1 MVALVRIA
9 LSRPYTFVV
18 LALLLLIIGPLAALR
33 TPTDIFPDIRI
44 PVIGVVWQ
52 YTGLPP
58 DQMAGR
64 ITTPF
69 ERALTTTVN
78 DIEHIVSNS
87 YNGFGIVKIFFQP
100 NVDIRT
106 ANAQVTAISQ
116 TLIKA
121 MPPGATPPLILNYYA
136 STVPIIQVA
145 LSGDGLT
152 EQNLADIGINQLRTP
167 LITVPGA
174 AIPYPYGGKM
184 RQIQIDLDPQALQ
197 SRGLSGQDVA
207 NALAAQNLITPA
219 GTQKIGTFE
228 YNIQLNN
235 SPLKMEE
242 LGDLPIKT
250 VNGAMVYVRD
260 IATVRDGNPPQTN
273 IVHVNGNRSVLM
285 MVLKAGAIS
294 TLDIIAGIKQKVIDV
309 KDQLPDALRIGFIG
323 DQSVFVR
330 SAISGV
336 AYEGI
341 IAALLTSV
349 MILLFLGSWR
359 STLIIAVSIPLS
371 VFGAVMMLWAIGET
385 LNIMT
390 LGGLALAVGILVD
403 EATVTIENINW
414 HLEQGKGVET
424 AIMDGANQIVVPA
437 FVSLS
442 CICIVFVPM
451 FFLTGVARFLFVPL
465 AEAVM
470 FAMLWSFILS
480 RTLVPTM
487 AKYLLHQHH
496 TYAEDEAPP
505 PSRNPLVRFQRGFE
519 ARFEAVRDFYRD
531 LLALAIHGRGVFVT
545 VFLCFVAASFLLVPF
560 VGRNFF
566 PSVDTGSILMH
577 VRTQIGTRVE
587 ESANQFAEVQKAIRW
602 IIPPGEIDTL
612 ADNIGM
618 PISGINMTYNN
629 TGVIGPQD
637 GDIQIK
643 LKEGHRPT
651 AGYVQALRE
660 QLPRAFPGM
669 TFAFLPADIVSQ
681 ILNFG
686 APAPID
692 LQVRGADVNANFVYA
707 NKLLSRLRRIPGIA
721 DARIQ
726 QSPSNPTFNIDVD
739 RTRAQYVGL
748 TERDVTNSLVVN
760 LAGSGQVA
768 PTYYLNPDN
777 GVSYSIVMQTPQYQI
792 DSLSALE
799 ALPITAGNAGTPPI
813 LGGIADIT
821 RSTSSAVVSQYDIQ
835 PMVQIYATPQGRD
848 LGAVAADV
856 KAIIADTAK
865 EVPKGSSVV
874 LLGQVQTMND
884 AFSGLLFGLLA
895 AIVLIYLLIVVN
907 FQSWS
912 DPFVI
917 ITALPAALAGI
928 VWTLFATRTTLSVP
942 ALTGAIMCM
951 GVATANSVLVISF
964 AKERYEELGDPVAAA
979 IEAGFVR
986 FRPVVM
992 TALAMIIGMM
1002 PMALA
1007 LGDGGEQNAPLGRAV
1022 VGGLIFATVATLIFV
1037 PVVFSMVHS
1046 KQGAR
1051 AAAAPETINAHW
1063 RQSRR
1068 RTGDFKCPLNE
1079 ALRSRAGSWASSGS
1093 SPASSRCWWW

>member
-1 MVALVRIA
+1 MIALVRIA

-64 ITTPF
+64 ITSPF
-69 ERALTTTVN
+69 QRSLTTTVN
-78 DIEHIVSNS
+78 DIEHIVANS
-87 YNGFGIVKIFFQP
+87 YNGFGIIKIFFQP

-116 TLIKA
+116 TLLKQ
-121 MPPGATPPLILNYYA
+121 MPPGATPPLILNYSA

-145 LSGDGLT
+145 LSGEGLT

-167 LITVPGA
+167 LVTVPGA
-174 AIPYPYGGKM
+174 AIPYPFGGKQ
-184 RQIQIDLDPQALQ
+184 RQVQIDLNLGALQ
-197 SRGLSGQDVA
+197 SRGLSGQDVS
-207 NALAAQNLITPA
+207 NALAAQNLITPV
-219 GTQKIGTFE
+219 GTQKIGGFE

-235 SPLKMEE
+235 SPLKMED
-242 LGDLPIKT
+242 LGNLPIKA

-260 IATVRDGNPPQTN
+260 VATVRDGNPPQTN
-273 IVHVNGNRSVLM
+273 IVHVDGNRSVLM
-285 MVLKAGAIS
+285 MVLKAGSVS

-309 KDQLPDALRIGFIG
+309 KDTLPDALKIGFIG
-323 DQSVFVR
+323 DQSLFVR
-330 SAISGV
+330 GAITGV
-336 AYEGI
+336 AFEGV

-359 STLIIAVSIPLS
+359 STIIIATSIPLA
-371 VFGAVMMLWAIGET
+371 VLGAIIMLSAIGET

-403 EATVTIENINW
+403 DATVTIENINY
-414 HLEQGKGVET
+414 HLEQGKGVEVS
-424 AIMDGANQIVVPA
+424 IMDGANQIVTPA
-437 FVSLS
+437 FVSLL

-451 FFLTGVARFLFVPL
+451 FFLQGVARFLFVPM

-470 FAMLWSFILS
+470 FAMIWSFILS

-487 AKYLLHQHH
+487 AKYLLQPHTHH
-496 TYAEDEAPP
+496 EGAPP

-519 ARFEAVRDFYRD
+519 ARFERIRGGYRD
-531 LLALAIHGRGVFVT
+531 LLAMAMARRPLFVIGFLGFVGV
-545 VFLCFVAASFLLVPF
+545 SFLLVPLL
-560 VGRNFF
+560 GRNFF
-566 PSVDTGSILMH
+566 PSVDAGSILMH
-577 VRTQIGTRVE
+577 VRTQVGTRVE
-587 ESANQFAEVQKAIRW
+587 ETANQFADVQKVIRR
-602 IIPPGEIDTL
+602 IIPSQEIETL

-629 TGVIGPQD
+629 TGVIGSQD

-651 AGYVQALRE
+651 IDYVQALRE

-669 TFAFLPADIVSQ
+669 SFAFLPADIVSQ

-692 LQVRGADVNANFVYA
+692 LQIRGADLAANFAYA
-707 NKLLSRLRRIPGIA
+707 NKLLSRVRRIPGIA

-726 QSPSNPTFNIDVD
+726 QSPNNPSLNIDVD

-760 LAGSGQVA
+760 LAGSAQVA

-792 DSLSALE
+792 DSMSALE
-799 ALPITAGNAGTPPI
+799 TLPITGGVGGAPI
-813 LGGIADIT
+813 LGGIANIS
-821 RSTSSAVVSQYDIQ
+821 RATSNAVVSQYDIQ
-835 PMVQIYATPQGRD
+835 SLVQIYATPQGRD

-856 KAIIADTAK
+856 RTAMAETAN
-865 EVPKGSSVV
+865 EVPKGSSVL
-874 LLGQVQTMND
+874 LLGQVQTMNS
-884 AFSGLLFGLLA
+884 AFSGLLFGLLG

-928 VWTLFATRTTLSVP
+928 VWMLFTTHTTLSVP

-964 AKERYEELGDPVAAA
+964 ARERYEELGDPIAAA

-986 FRPVVM
+986 FRPVLM
-992 TALAMIIGMM
+992 TALAMIIGMA
-1002 PMALA
+1002 PMALG
-1007 LGDGGEQNAPLGRAV
+1007 LGEGGEQNAPLGRAV
-1022 VGGLIFATVATLIFV
+1022 IGGLIFATIATLMFV
-1037 PVVFSMVHS
+1037 PVVFSMVH
-1046 KQGAR
+1046 KMQGTKTQGGN
-1051 AAAAPETINAHW
+1051 AAA
-1063 RQSRR
+1063 
-1068 RTGDFKCPLNE
+1068 
-1079 ALRSRAGSWASSGS
+1079 SSEMS
-1093 SPASSRCWWW
+1093 HVH

>member
-1 MVALVRIA
+1 MIALVRIA

-58 DQMAGR
+58 DQMSGR

-69 ERALTTTVN
+69 QRALTTTVN
-78 DIEHIVSNS
+78 DIEHIVANS
-87 YNGFGIVKIFFQP
+87 YNGFGIIKIFFQP
-100 NVDIRT
+100 NVDIRI

-116 TLIKA
+116 TMLKQL
-121 MPPGATPPLILNYYA
+121 PPGSTPPLILNYSA

-145 LSGDGLT
+145 LSGEGLT

-167 LITVPGA
+167 LVTVPGA
-174 AIPYPYGGKM
+174 AIPYPFGGKQ
-184 RQIQIDLDPQALQ
+184 RQVQIDLNLSALQ
-197 SRGLSGQDVA
+197 ARGLSGQDVA
-207 NALAAQNLITPA
+207 NALAAQNLITPV
-219 GTQKIGTFE
+219 GTQKIGSFE

-235 SPLKMEE
+235 SPLKIAD
-242 LGDLPIKT
+242 LGNLPIKV
-250 VNGAMVYVRD
+250 VNGAMIYVHD
-260 IATVRDGNPPQTN
+260 VASVRDGNPPQTN

-285 MVLKAGAIS
+285 MVLKAGSIS

-309 KDQLPDALRIGFIG
+309 RDSLPDALKIAFIG
-323 DQSVFVR
+323 DQSLFVR
-330 SAISGV
+330 GAITGV
-336 AYEGI
+336 AYEGV

-359 STLIIAVSIPLS
+359 STIIIATSIPLA
-371 VFGAVMMLWAIGET
+371 VLGAIVMLSAIGET

-403 EATVTIENINW
+403 DATVTIENINY
-414 HLEQGKGVET
+414 HLEQGKPVEQS
-424 AIMDGANQIVVPA
+424 ILDGANQIVTPA
-437 FVSLS
+437 FVSLL

-451 FFLTGVARFLFVPL
+451 FFLQGVARFLFVPM

-470 FAMLWSFILS
+470 FAMTWSFILS

-487 AKYLLHQHH
+487 AKYLLQPHLHRADGE
-496 TYAEDEAPP
+496 TEPR
-505 PSRNPLVRFQRGFE
+505 SRNPLVWFQRGFE
-519 ARFEAVRDFYRD
+519 ARFERIRRGYRD
-531 LLALAIHGRGVFVT
+531 LLMMAMRRRPFFVIG
-545 VFLCFVAASFLLVPF
+545 FLGIVAASFLLVPF
-560 VGRNFF
+560 LGRNFF
-566 PSVDTGSILMH
+566 PSVDAGSILMH

-587 ESANQFAEVQKAIRW
+587 ESASQFAEVQKAIRK
-602 IIPPGEIDTL
+602 IVPPGEIETL

-629 TGVIGPQD
+629 TGLIGPQD

-651 AGYVQALRE
+651 SEYVQALRE
-660 QLPRAFPGM
+660 QLPRSFPGM

-692 LQVRGADVNANFVYA
+692 LQVRGADVNASFAYA
-707 NKLLSRLRRIPGIA
+707 NKLLSRIRRIPGIA

-726 QSPSNPTFNIDVD
+726 QSPNNPTLNIDVD

-760 LAGSGQVA
+760 LAGSAQVA

-777 GVSYSIVMQTPQYQI
+777 GVSYAIVMQTPQYQI
-792 DSLSALE
+792 DSLGALE
-799 ALPITAGNAGTPPI
+799 TLPITSGGAGAPI
-813 LGGIADIT
+813 LGGIANIT
-821 RSTSSAVVSQYDIQ
+821 RTISSAVVSQYDIQ

-856 KAIIADTAK
+856 RTAIADTAK
-865 EVPKGSSVV
+865 QVPKGSSVA
-874 LLGQVQTMND
+874 LLGQVQTMNS

-895 AIVLIYLLIVVN
+895 AVVLIYLLIVVN

-928 VWTLFATRTTLSVP
+928 VWMLFTTHTTLSVP

-964 AKERYEELGDPVAAA
+964 ARERYEELGDPVAAA

-986 FRPVVM
+986 FRPVLM
-992 TALAMIIGMM
+992 TALAMIIGMA
-1002 PMALA
+1002 PMALG
-1007 LGDGGEQNAPLGRAV
+1007 LGEGGEQNAPLGRAV
-1022 VGGLIFATVATLIFV
+1022 IGGLIFATIATLMFV
-1037 PVVFSMVHS
+1037 PVVFSMVHK
-1046 KQGAR
+1046 KQGAK
-1051 AAAAPETINAHW
+1051 AAASSETSH
-1063 RQSRR
+1063 
-1068 RTGDFKCPLNE
+1068 GH
-1079 ALRSRAGSWASSGS
+1079 
-1093 SPASSRCWWW
+1093 